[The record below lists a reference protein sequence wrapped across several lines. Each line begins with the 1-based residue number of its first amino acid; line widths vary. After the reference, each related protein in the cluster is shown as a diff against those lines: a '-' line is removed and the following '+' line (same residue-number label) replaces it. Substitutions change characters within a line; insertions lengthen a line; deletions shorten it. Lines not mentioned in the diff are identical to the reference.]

1 MAASTSALARG
12 LVAFRPFRDLAA
24 GEGEGEG
31 EGEADPIRREVS
43 WAVAAAARR
52 VPWRA
57 KCLEQGLAAQA
68 MLRLRGLASV
78 LR

>member
-24 GEGEGEG
+24 GEGEG